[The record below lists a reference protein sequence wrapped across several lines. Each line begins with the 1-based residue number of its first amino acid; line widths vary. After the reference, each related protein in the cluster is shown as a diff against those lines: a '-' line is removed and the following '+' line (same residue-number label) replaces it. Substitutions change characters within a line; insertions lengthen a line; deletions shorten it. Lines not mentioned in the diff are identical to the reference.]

1 MKKFCPNCGKPVKES
16 DNVCGNCGY
25 RLKQPAVK
33 QPVSRR
39 ETVTPSSSPKASHN
53 HRKSNPWPVFFA
65 VVIGLLIVGG
75 GGYWAFNHFYG
86 VNNSNANMSTS
97 QSQMSN
103 TASSSQA
110 SISQENN
117 QSSKY
122 NNEEWMLMGYLAYK
136 NKSIGNVDSTI
147 NTISDDFSKG
157 DLRARKNSENSYT
170 LSNQYGSVDVQ
181 VNEDDVV
188 VTNDGTTRTSKT
200 DLEKMFSG
208 KDNQINSMVK
218 YLN

>member
-1 MKKFCPNCGKPVKES
+1 MKKFCPNCGKPVKGS

-25 RLKQPAVK
+25 RLKQTAVK

-39 ETVTPSSSPKASHN
+39 ETVTPSSSPKVSYN

-86 VNNSNANMSTS
+86 VNNSSENMSTS

-157 DLRARKNSENSYT
+157 DLRARKNSDNSYT